1 MVKTQIAQAVQYWTA
16 TPELTGNE
24 PGMPGSRPDRRVRRT
39 RDAVHRALLALMLEK
54 GYDAVTVADIIDR
67 ADIGRSTFYTHY
79 TDKQHVLDASLD
91 QLATF
96 LRAHSD
102 ASGGRLFG
110 FSRALFEHVHEQR
123 DLLRAL
129 LGRRGGTVVQNR
141 IRQVLTDLVR
151 EDLEPRTGAD
161 ADVPVNIAVDS
172 VVGAYLAILNHWV
185 DDNEPRPPRD
195 MDLTFRRLVI
205 PGVVASLHL
214 TPAAGDPSGTDHQ
227 SPPHW
232 HGPATA

>member
-1 MVKTQIAQAVQYWTA
+1 
-16 TPELTGNE
+16 
-24 PGMPGSRPDRRVRRT
+24 MPGARPDRRVRRT
-39 RDAVHRALLALMLEK
+39 RDAIHRALVALMLEK
-54 GYDAVTVADIIDR
+54 GYDAVTVADIINR

-79 TDKQHVLDASLD
+79 TDKQHVLYATLD

-129 LGRRGGTVVQNR
+129 LGRRGGTVVHTR

-151 EDLEPRTGAD
+151 HDLEPRTGTNAV
-161 ADVPVNIAVDS
+161 VPIDIAVDS
-172 VVGAYLAILNHWV
+172 VVGAYLALLSRWV

-195 MDLTFRRLVI
+195 MDLAFRQLII
-205 PGVVASLHL
+205 PGVVASLDL
-214 TPAAGDPSGTDHQ
+214 TNPAIGPTTGTGQTKRTAHHTSGTGTSTEITDEQ
-227 SPPHW
+227 WTEQPGLRRPFL
-232 HGPATA
+232 